1 MINPLY
7 WTFQEFRWILFFKK
21 RRSKLQSL
29 RHGLAADAWALYSHA
44 PTKWKE
50 RGRNSPEVGQVSR
63 ARPAAFRSIAERI
76 FLLLLEK
83 EIHYNNNNRNTMGIS
98 TKPQAVADC
107 HRRSADLD
115 KNCTNW
121 AKWKIHFFKSLIK
134 LLKPIDSFFVGMK
147 FTQIAISIRLIST
160 KNTLIKSIC
169 YENDFGIEAF
179 QNSIT
184 PFSSDEEH
192 SVHNLWI
199 HYKTKTLPM
208 NRQHNNK
215 TNRRPQKLPENFSSV
230 LSFSSPEGLP
240 RTRIY
245 SKFIKGGCQADH
257 DPDVT
262 SNLNCS

>member
-192 SVHNLWI
+192 SVHNLFITRPKHCLWTENTI
-199 HYKTKTLPM
+199 TRFYQRPKKTK
-208 NRQHNNK
+208 
-215 TNRRPQKLPENFSSV
+215 NFSSV

-240 RTRIY
+240 HTRIY
-245 SKFIKGGCQADH
+245 IQAITWIYDNPRIFSGYLV
-257 DPDVT
+257 DRI
-262 SNLNCS
+262 